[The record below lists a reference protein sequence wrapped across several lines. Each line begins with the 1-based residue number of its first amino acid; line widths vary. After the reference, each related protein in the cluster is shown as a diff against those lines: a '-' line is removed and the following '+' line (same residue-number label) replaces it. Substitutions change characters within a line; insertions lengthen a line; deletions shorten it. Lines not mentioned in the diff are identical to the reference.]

1 MIDRIN
7 VMAKE
12 VDLHKIK
19 KPGVAV
25 DVILLTIQNDDLK
38 IGLINRKEEPYFG
51 KNALP
56 GRFVRYN
63 EKILDTA
70 KQALQ
75 LKGNIDP
82 EKVYLKQLHTFGNDL
97 MRDTRIRTISIVY
110 YGLIPS
116 TKVSLGKD
124 SLFNWYSVYDLPKLA
139 FDHTKIIEYALDII
153 REQLFDSKLVFKI
166 LPREFTLTELQSAFE
181 LILDSKLDKRNFR
194 KKINELYI
202 LKDLGK
208 KKSEGAHRPAKLYS
222 FVKKK

>member
-7 VMAKE
+7 IMAK
-12 VDLHKIK
+12 DLDFHKVK

-25 DVILLTIQNDDLK
+25 DVILLTIENDNLK
-38 IGLINRKEEPYFG
+38 IGLIKRKEDPYFG

-63 EKILDTA
+63 EKIIDTA
-70 KQALQ
+70 KQALK

-97 MRDTRIRTISIVY
+97 VRDTRIRTISIVY
-110 YGLIPS
+110 YGLVPS
-116 TKVSLGKD
+116 TKVDFGKD
-124 SLFNWYSVYDLPKLA
+124 NLFTWHSVYDLPKLA
-139 FDHTKIIEYALDII
+139 FDHERIIKYALEII
-153 REQLFDSKLVFKI
+153 RDQLFDSQLVFKI
-166 LPREFTLTELQSAFE
+166 LPKEFTLTELQNAFE

-202 LKDLGK
+202 LKSLDK
-208 KKSEGAHRPAKLYS
+208 KRSEGAHRPAVVYS